1 MYLPKHFEQQ
11 NHEALCDLIRNRPL
25 ATLVTNTSSGLCAN
39 HIPLRLMESSS
50 DGVVLQGHIAKANPL
65 WKENLPCEALA
76 IFHGADSYVSPNWY
90 PTKQENGKVVPT
102 WNYVAVHATGQI
114 RFIDEPSWKMNFL
127 NSLTTE
133 HESSQESPW
142 AVSDA
147 PEEFTEKLLSAIV
160 GFEITVDNLSGKW
173 KVSQNQVEK
182 NQTGVINGLS
192 ASSDPNAKALAS
204 VMRHREWS
212 VENS

>member
-1 MYLPKHFEQQ
+1 M
-11 NHEALCDLIRNRPL
+11 
-25 ATLVTNTSSGLCAN
+25 
-39 HIPLRLMESSS
+39 
-50 DGVVLQGHIAKANPL
+50 
-65 WKENLPCEALA
+65 
-76 IFHGADSYVSPNWY
+76 
-90 PTKQENGKVVPT
+90 PT

-182 NQTGVINGLS
+182 NQTGVING
-192 ASSDPNAKALAS
+192 
-204 VMRHREWS
+204 
-212 VENS
+212 